1 MYRRAVSLCVRSHG
15 RRCMASSRE
24 PPKSERFFF
33 LFSFGALLATPQPPL
48 CADENILEIFSAVN
62 AGTDDKELL
71 FSFLRHMP
79 GTAREVSR
87 FLKGEHPPLLV
98 AFASAPV

>member
-1 MYRRAVSLCVRSHG
+1 LGVLA
-15 RRCMASSRE
+15 E
-24 PPKSERFFF
+24 PPF
-33 LFSFGALLATPQPPL
+33 

-87 FLKGEHPPLLV
+87 FLKGEHRKCV
-98 AFASAPV
+98 GTTCTWTQS